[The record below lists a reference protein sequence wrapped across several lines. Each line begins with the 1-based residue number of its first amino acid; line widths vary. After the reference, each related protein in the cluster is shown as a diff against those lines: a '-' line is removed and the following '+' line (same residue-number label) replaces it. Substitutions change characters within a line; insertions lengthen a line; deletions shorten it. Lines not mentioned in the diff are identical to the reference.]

1 MLKNALIQNKKIK
14 ISYLV
19 ASLLTLV
26 ISSAQAKSI
35 FDIKFFESLTS
46 IDSRYPDLI
55 FKEKKLCDTR
65 DYDKCFIVEGSALDG
80 IVFFVFADSERTI
93 KRKLAEALEE
103 QKIASIGEQLHLQK
117 KILDYQ
123 SIIARPRND
132 QLLMKN
138 FIWIPE
144 TKILV
149 QRLHKKFGK
158 PEKEYLSD
166 NLSLIQVFKNGV
178 RAIIDPDG
186 ITSSHILFEPTEI
199 PPY

>member
-1 MLKNALIQNKKIK
+1 MLHRRRKR
-14 ISYLV
+14 
-19 ASLLTLV
+19 
-26 ISSAQAKSI
+26 
-35 FDIKFFESLTS
+35 
-46 IDSRYPDLI
+46 SRWH
-55 FKEKKLCDTR
+55 R
-65 DYDKCFIVEGSALDG
+65 
-80 IVFFVFADSERTI
+80 FFVFADSERTI